1 MLANNILLESPMR
14 LEVVS
19 SPSAVVAPA
28 SSTPL
33 AALLLEVL
41 QEVPLARMVETL
53 VACWEQGLG
62 TLTFDDRM
70 EKMEK
75 LCHWAARH
83 RKQVSQRLAQ

>member
-53 VACWEQGLG
+53 VACW
-62 TLTFDDRM
+62 
-70 EKMEK
+70 
-75 LCHWAARH
+75 
-83 RKQVSQRLAQ
+83 